1 MGQIGGL
8 RSRLR
13 ILQNPDNLLFSEPR
27 SLQSL
32 SFLLGQ
38 SEIARGGKSG
48 GHVNI
53 WQIASA
59 KSFDGRREIDTLRAF
74 KGYSQWL

>member
-1 MGQIGGL
+1 MGQIGRL
-8 RSRLR
+8 RSRFR
-13 ILQNPDNLLFSEPR
+13 FVQNPDNLLFSKPR

-48 GHVNI
+48 GHVNT
-53 WQIASA
+53 W
-59 KSFDGRREIDTLRAF
+59 
-74 KGYSQWL
+74 

>member
-8 RSRLR
+8 RSRFR
-13 ILQNPDNLLFSEPR
+13 FVQNPDNLLFSKPR

-48 GHVNI
+48 GHVNT

-59 KSFDGRREIDTLRAF
+59 ESFDGRREIETLCAF
-74 KGYSQWL
+74 